1 MRIFYIICFLISIF
15 ILLNL
20 ALFIHNKFREGFV
33 CKNKPVGFSLNPT
46 DKKNEKYLSMTFG
59 KPENDPTPL
68 LDGDGVQLV
77 NNGIPLTIGTVL
89 GSNGTFEGQ
98 YSCNDLIDYT
108 EADPKWRKDD
118 YTIDN
123 NKKYPLEFQKAIS
136 TGCKKKICDSL
147 TSDNNIINFGMN
159 EKQQQDIYGINEIL
173 KKNHLPVT
181 SSSGFSNVWRL
192 NEGKF
197 SVHGEDITAGNKWQ
211 PGEIEDTSFFSQTS
225 DSILGFNG
233 IIDGKDKL
241 LAWTNDGL
249 DSKLFTCNKPCNGKE
264 NTWKYDEKTITS
276 GKNNNINY
284 YHIKDMSSDE
294 TFNWMIHSYNKKN
307 YIEKKLNNGD
317 DYLNHEDSEYKNYFS
332 FDSSL
337 DSPFEGNNKFIEPK
351 RGNIYWKTIN
361 IDRRSNQNYNPV
373 QITNNNKYVI
383 ILSHS
388 DDSDKNGIYIC
399 KKPCTGEIYNW
410 HKILN
415 DRGQDIT
422 LIRGDFSSNILWYI
436 KDWKLFK
443 LTLPD
448 NVDTEQKMFSDG
460 YVKKNISLN
469 SQPFIINTKGGFQ
482 IKLVYGGDKQ
492 YLWVIFVDDTNIYG
506 IDRDSQEIS
515 KTIITE
521 GDTTNF
527 IVEESVK
534 NTVQQ
539 QKCSDG
545 FSSEGKA
552 GVKKSC
558 KTLTNNE
565 SSTVKNNYCDQPS
578 CKNSDFT
585 QCCTFNQTC
594 KQKQEVS
601 SNFCNID
608 GMSGFKDDLNNLYCE
623 GPECQKSESGKPHKD
638 VFVCCKP
645 NNLPTKAGV
654 CNAVKEKKIGGKYG
668 GMTYDFVNPTDG
680 YSGKYST
687 RIASGIIDHWEKSKY
702 LNLMDYATKEWK
714 KKPSGGKFRREGF
727 ELNNI
732 GKGLLKK
739 VKEQNIK
746 NELESNSIIESLPFI
761 NGILTGENIL
771 YDNLPDGF
779 KLSKNCKEWDTYLGT
794 NQNKIC
800 PGNLPIKDT
809 VAFYDG
815 LDNKILS
822 DTSSLK
828 NFCCGSCGAGKWDD
842 NDICTNCTV
851 VDNAATGASYT
862 CSNANNSRLSA
873 CKNNYFKV
881 VGDTS
886 DASDT
891 CNRCNTIVN
900 APSDATYTCSNANN
914 SRLVGNCK
922 DDYFKVVGDTSD
934 ICQKK
939 KDCGKQKDN
948 SSRETGGT
956 TTTDRS
962 CVPCAHGT
970 FATSDS
976 GTCAEWTK
984 CPAGKYQTNTPTSK
998 VDRNCETCTLQ
1009 DNCAVATANTCSTT
1023 TGITT
1028 KKPCKSVTN
1037 AGYYLDGDKVAEC
1050 ATVPDAY
1057 KRTCDGAG
1065 ATGIQTVTCNVG
1077 FVESGSKNNDL
1088 GCTAAAAD
1096 TSSGFRNMEGFSGFT
1111 RNDWTKGQKYMKDEG
1126 DLNGVDS
1133 DVTTFLTN
1141 LKTAKNHDVLNIPC
1155 TKNFSDGGFS
1165 DATLWEYQNNGDKYC
1180 PPFQPT
1186 CEFTTIGSE
1195 LSTTGIC
1202 TGNLPPPEL
1211 KKTDDKISLR
1221 NLYSDKNLTDSSYC
1235 TGVFSTCGD
1244 GGFCTLNNTSINPW
1258 SDTLTDKY
1266 GDIVINANTA
1276 NQPQVHKKVG
1286 RTSIDPKCKPMCGWG
1301 ERCIDIDGGGVCVTE
1316 TSNYASGSDNV
1327 NSVTF
1332 FKDGIPLLSTEELR
1346 IRGLTADEKDKHEL
1360 RENNAK
1366 FLEEGSLK
1374 KWNLTKGG
1382 SKDSEIKSNNFR
1394 KTIDLLKTKYI
1405 WYFNIPPSV
1414 INALFRLPELYKI
1427 NLGLKNFLLKTRN
1440 TEDFK
1445 KAIDEDKE
1453 ITISYNKRAIVT
1465 ALYKLS
1471 KKKQTKVGEKN
1482 WSKIINDEWVQKRS
1496 FKTADSCS
1504 GGVCSGDLT
1513 LTDLDTTQKPWGYKS
1528 RKAFKKKAPG
1538 TSDNLKKLGDTN
1550 DVGKHL
1556 YGNTRVR
1563 NIFDTVNPHPH
1574 QNDFIFLNKKN

>member
-1 MRIFYIICFLISIF
+1 MGIFYITCFLISIF

-46 DKKNEKYLSMTFG
+46 DRKNEKYLSMTFG

-77 NNGIPLTIGTVL
+77 NNGISLTIGTVL

-98 YSCNDLIDYT
+98 YSCNDLKEYT
-108 EADPKWRKDD
+108 ETDPKWRRDD

-123 NKKYPLEFQKAIS
+123 NKKYPVEFQKAIS

-147 TSDNNIINFGMN
+147 TSDDNIINFGMN
-159 EKQQQDIYGINEIL
+159 KKQQQDIYGINEIL

-181 SSSGFSNVWRL
+181 SSSGLSNVWRL
-192 NEGKF
+192 NEGNF
-197 SVHGEDITAGNKWQ
+197 SVHGEDITVGNKWQ
-211 PGEIEDTSFFSQTS
+211 PGEDDDLNFFSQTS
-225 DSILGFNG
+225 DSITGFKG

-241 LAWTNDGL
+241 LAWSNDGL

-264 NTWKYDEKTITS
+264 NTWEYDEKTITS

-284 YHIKDMSSDE
+284 YNIKDMSSDE
-294 TFNWMIHSYNKKN
+294 TFNWMIHSYNNKN
-307 YIEKKLNNGD
+307 YIEKKLNSGD

-351 RGNIYWKTIN
+351 RGDIYWKTIN

-443 LTLPD
+443 LTLPN
-448 NVDTEQKMFSDG
+448 NVVTEQQMFSDG
-460 YVKKNISLN
+460 YKKQNISKN
-469 SQPFIINTKGGFQ
+469 EGQSFIIKGKEGIN

-492 YLWVIFVDDTNIYG
+492 YLWVIFEEYTNIYG
-506 IDRDSQEIS
+506 INRTSKIIS
-515 KTIITE
+515 KTIKTQ

-545 FSSEGKA
+545 FSSEGVVDAKF
-552 GVKKSC
+552 SC

-565 SSTVKNNYCDQPS
+565 SSTVKNNYCDQPL

-594 KQKQEVS
+594 KEADDE
-601 SNFCNID
+601 FCNID
-608 GMSGFKDDLNNLYCE
+608 GMSGFKDDRNNLYCE
-623 GPECQKSESGKPHKD
+623 GPTCQQYESGEKPHKD

-645 NNLPTKAGV
+645 NNLPTKTGV
-654 CNAVKEKKIGGKYG
+654 CNAVKEKKIGGKNG
-668 GMTYDFVNPTDG
+668 GITYDLVNPTDG

-687 RIASGIIDHWEKSKY
+687 RITGGKIDPWEKSKY

-714 KKPSGGKFRREGF
+714 KKPSGGKFRKEGF
-727 ELNNI
+727 ELNNS
-732 GKGLLKK
+732 GKVLLKK

-746 NELESNSIIESLPFI
+746 NELDNNSIIESQPFI

-771 YDNLPDGF
+771 YDNLPVGF
-779 KLSKNCKEWDTYLGT
+779 KTKKNCKEWDTYLGT
-794 NQNKIC
+794 KIC
-800 PGNLPIKDT
+800 PGNLPINDT

-815 LDNKILS
+815 SDNKILS

-828 NFCCGSCGAGKWDD
+828 SFCCGSCGAGKWD
-842 NDICTNCTV
+842 NNTCTNCTV
-851 VDNAATGASYT
+851 VDNAVDGATYT

-873 CKNNYFKV
+873 CNDGYFKV
-881 VGDTS
+881 IGID
-886 DASDT
+886 DNKPD
-891 CNRCNTIVN
+891 RCQIKT
-900 APSDATYTCSNANN
+900 A
-914 SRLVGNCK
+914 
-922 DDYFKVVGDTSD
+922 
-934 ICQKK
+934 
-939 KDCGKQKDN
+939 CGKQQDN
-948 SSRETGGT
+948 SPRTIVGSAIEDDTCA
-956 TTTDRS
+956 S
-962 CVPCAHGT
+962 CAAGT

-976 GTCAEWTK
+976 GTCAEWAT
-984 CPAGKYQTNTPTSK
+984 CPVGEKQNVAPTLEVNRECTACDTGRYQAFNEFTGTS
-998 VDRNCETCTLQ
+998 CTEWTTCQPGTY
-1009 DNCAVATANTCSTT
+1009 VSGGTSTT
-1023 TGITT
+1023 
-1028 KKPCKSVTN
+1028 N
-1037 AGYYLDGDKVAEC
+1037 
-1050 ATVPDAY
+1050 
-1057 KRTCDGAG
+1057 RTCL
-1065 ATGIQTVTCNVG
+1065 TCPTET
-1077 FVESGSKNNDL
+1077 FSASEDQES
-1088 GCTAAAAD
+1088 CAAWNFTSD
-1096 TSSGFRNMEGFSGFT
+1096 TDCSGTTPKFKKGTTTTDSTCEPFSNMEGFSGFT
-1111 RNDWTKGQKYMKDEG
+1111 RNDWAKGQDYMKDGG
-1126 DLNGVDS
+1126 DLVDVVDS
-1133 DVTTFLTN
+1133 SAKTFLTN

-1155 TKNFSDGGFS
+1155 TNNFSQEIFNDENP
-1165 DATLWEYQNNGDKYC
+1165 WEYQNNGDKYC

-1186 CEFTTIGSE
+1186 CKFTTNDSGVS
-1195 LSTTGIC
+1195 TGIC
-1202 TGNLPPPEL
+1202 TGNLPLPEL
-1211 KKTDDKISLR
+1211 RKPSDKDALR
-1221 NLYSDKNLTDSSYC
+1221 RKYSDEKLTDSSYC

-1244 GGFCTLNNTSINPW
+1244 GGFCTLNNTAINPW

-1266 GDIVINANTA
+1266 GDIVDDANTA
-1276 NQPQVHKKVG
+1276 NQPEVHKKVG
-1286 RTSIDPKCKPMCGWG
+1286 RTSSDPKCDPPCDWG
-1301 ERCIDIDGGGVCVTE
+1301 KRCVDIDGSGVCKIE
-1316 TSNYASGSDNV
+1316 SSNYASGSDNV
-1327 NSVTF
+1327 NSATF
-1332 FKDGIPLLSTEELR
+1332 FKDGISRLSAEELR

-1405 WYFNIPPSV
+1405 WSFNIPPSV
-1414 INALFRLPELYKI
+1414 INALIRLPELYKI
-1427 NLGLKNFLLKTRN
+1427 NLGLKNFLLKTRK

-1453 ITISYNKRAIVT
+1453 ITISYNERAIVT

-1538 TSDNLKKLGDTN
+1538 TTNGFNELEDTS
-1550 DVGKHL
+1550 DVGQYL